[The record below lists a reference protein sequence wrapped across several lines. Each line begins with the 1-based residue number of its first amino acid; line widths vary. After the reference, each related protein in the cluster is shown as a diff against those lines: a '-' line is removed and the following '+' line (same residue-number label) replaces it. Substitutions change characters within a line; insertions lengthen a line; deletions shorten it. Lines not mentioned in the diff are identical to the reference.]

1 MHQPEEIIKD
11 RYRILH
17 PLGTGGIATTYAA
30 QNLDTGQ
37 NVAIKALSLRRLKDW
52 KSLELFEREGK
63 VLSQLNHPGIPKY
76 LDYFQL
82 DTDDDRRFYI
92 VQEIVPGKSLQ
103 DWVESGWHP
112 TELEVREIGEQLLE
126 ILVYLHQIN
135 PPVIHRDIKPPNII
149 RQSDGKILL
158 IDFGAVKDTYRHTM
172 TSGSTVV
179 GTYGYMAPEQ
189 FRGQV
194 KPASD
199 LYSLG
204 ATLVFVLTG
213 RSPVDLPQV
222 RMKIDFRNRVS
233 ISPQFA
239 DWLDKM
245 LEPMLEDRFTSAGEA
260 LDGLNNEI
268 ASRGN
273 GEFVESDRP
282 ISNIVSTRQQKP
294 AGSEIVFTDNGTD
307 LLIEIPRKKSQKLGG
322 LLLLIITLAAG
333 VPMFV
338 LVFESSS
345 SGPDNGLVGFLFLVF
360 FVGTIIATLK
370 LMLEK
375 VILKI
380 NASRL
385 RLEWLLGNSF
395 MFGDKTIS
403 TNQIDKVGLSTIKD
417 GKACTIWQ
425 GVKPIKFGAG
435 LSEIEQEWLVEEI
448 RYFLNQI
455 RQ

>member
-1 MHQPEEIIKD
+1 M
-11 RYRILH
+11 
-17 PLGTGGIATTYAA
+17 GTTYEAEDLTNY
-30 QNLDTGQ
+30 QR
-37 NVAIKALSLRRLKDW
+37 VAIKAVSLRQATDW
-52 KSLELFEREGK
+52 KILELFEREGR
-63 VLSQLNHPGIPKY
+63 VLANLNHPNIPNY
-76 LDYFQL
+76 LDYFYV
-82 DTDDDRRFYI
+82 DSEGDRIFY
-92 VQEIVPGKSLQ
+92 L
-103 DWVESGWHP
+103 
-112 TELEVREIGEQLLE
+112 VRELIAGDSLANLVQRGWNLE
-126 ILVYLHQIN
+126 EEKVKQIAVQVLQTLDYLHRLN
-135 PPVIHRDIKPPNII
+135 PPIIHRDIKPEN
-149 RQSDGKILL
+149 L
-158 IDFGAVKDTYRHTM
+158 IVDRSSKVFLVDFGAVADVYRQTISSSN
-172 TSGSTVV
+172 TFV
-179 GTYGYMAPEQ
+179 GTLGYMAPEQ